1 MSTLTREQAD
11 ARRKTLLI
19 QSAAHVSVL
28 LGWEL
33 ISRFVIP
40 PQYLPPP
47 SAILQAFITTTRSGE
62 LPRQLWQTASV
73 LFLGFGLAIVSGMAV
88 GIAMGMFATL
98 RRILDPYVNAFY
110 AMPTVALVPLVIIWL
125 GLGFEAKVFLTWLV
139 AVFPV
144 IINAQIGV
152 MNVPAA
158 FIETARAFGCDRWQ
172 VFRRVILHAAVPF
185 FIAGI
190 RLGLGRALV
199 GVVVAEMFTALAG
212 LGYMVVFYGNTF
224 RTAEVFVPIVV
235 LAILSIAITKVIYRM
250 ERWIAPWRRTEA

>member
-1 MSTLTREQAD
+1 MSTLTRAQAD

-47 SAILQAFITTTRSGE
+47 SAILQAFVTTTRSGE

-152 MNVPAA
+152 MNVPPA

-235 LAILSIAITKVIYRM
+235 LAILSIAVTKVIYRM
-250 ERWIAPWRRTEA
+250 ERWMAPWRTVQE